1 MKLTF
6 ASQSGKQVTA
16 TRTLENETINLD
28 GDKFTSSKTRSV
40 LKVEVDGIGELGYP
54 KLSAKGIEGSA
65 SIQGKKRNVVI
76 PLTAEQR
83 EALTEPPA
91 PETADIAK
99 PGLCPKCG
107 TWCLGDC
114 EA

>member
-28 GDKFTSSKTRSV
+28 GDKFTKTRSV
-40 LKVEVDGIGELGYP
+40 LKVEVNGIGELGYP

-65 SIQGKKRNVVI
+65 SIQGQKRNVVI
-76 PLTAEQR
+76 PLTNEQR

-91 PETADIAK
+91 PATADIEK

-107 TWCLGDC
+107 TWCMGDC